1 MSTNAVPTPLFDFTT
16 ASDETMGTPVAVG
29 ELGIGANIRGVGS
42 GTERTAAGKQPDLVI
57 QRPAG
62 DGAITVYGAD
72 LPDPLSGSP
81 EGNAFVTASASTS
94 RVLQTAV
101 ALAAASSATL
111 ATLYGA
117 AVTVLNA
124 TATTAGQPCL
134 MTTGVPTHLHIVVLN
149 GTILRCSASPAATE
163 YTFTV
168 TAGVITIYTGASVTI
183 PVADANGRGGFEIVE
198 YYVAAPT
205 QILAAGL
212 HSTEYTNIRSRTVIF
227 HTIET
232 AVTAGRT
239 LGVLVPSTGA

>member
-1 MSTNAVPTPLFDFTT
+1 MPINASPTPLFDFTT

-29 ELGIGANIRGVGS
+29 DLGIGASIRGLGS
-42 GTERTAAGKQPDLVI
+42 GSERTRAGKQPVLMI
-57 QRPAG
+57 SRPAG

-72 LPDPLSGSP
+72 LPDPLSNNP
-81 EGNAFVTASASTS
+81 EGNAYVTAASATS
-94 RVLQTAV
+94 RVLFTKA

-111 ATLYGA
+111 ATLYDA
-117 AVTVLNA
+117 AVTVINA

-134 MTTGVPTHLHIVVLN
+134 LTTGVPTHLHIVVLN

-183 PVADANGRGGFEIVE
+183 PAADSRQVGGFEIVE

-239 LGVLVPSTGA
+239 LGVLIPVTE